1 MFDRRLYPAW
11 NASPLGQRYPAT
23 ALRRMGVGMLVA
35 ALAFVWS
42 AFVQSVMDRSPSGG
56 ADVSVFLQLP
66 QIVLITVAE
75 ILVSITGLEFSYVGS
90 TTTPTALRTH

>member
-1 MFDRRLYPAW
+1 
-11 NASPLGQRYPAT
+11 
-23 ALRRMGVGMLVA
+23 MGVGMLVA